1 MTSKGTAATYTG
13 TVNETGLGIAVIPI
27 RWHTVR
33 VGFFERNREEVVRRG
48 FDPSRLPPGQYLTDR
63 YPVLHVGDVPE
74 YGPGEWS
81 LTIGGDVDAPYVMS
95 YEELRSMPAT
105 TVTVDIHCVTKWSK
119 FDMEWTGVRVRDLL
133 ARAGVRPS
141 ATHVLEH
148 AEFGYTTNVPLADVM
163 RDDSLV
169 AYAYDGEDLDPIHGG
184 PVRMVLPQLY
194 FWKSAKWL
202 RGIEL
207 LQHDV
212 AGFWERN
219 GYHMYGDP
227 FREQRFT
234 DD

>member
-1 MTSKGTAATYTG
+1 MAHCG
-13 TVNETGLGIAVIPI
+13 
-27 RWHTVR
+27 
-33 VGFFERNREEVVRRG
+33 VGFFDRNRAEVEAKG
-48 FDPSRLPPGQYLTDR
+48 FDPKRLPPGQYLTER
-63 YPVLHVGDVPE
+63 FPVLHVGDVPT
-74 YGPGEWS
+74 YAPGEWS
-81 LTIGGDVDAPYVMS
+81 LQVGGAVSAPFTLT
-95 YEELRSMPAT
+95 YEELVELPSVTLT
-105 TVTVDIHCVTKWSK
+105 TDIHCVTKWSK
-119 FDMEWTGVRVRDLL
+119 FDMAWTGVRVRDLL

-163 RDDSLV
+163 RDDSLI
-169 AYAYDGEDLDPIHGG
+169 AYAYAGEDLDPIHGG

-207 LQHDV
+207 MPRDV
-212 AGFWERN
+212 PGFWERN